1 MALSRRALLSLL
13 AAGLV
18 RPASVRAGA
27 DLSVDPSAVPS
38 FATTW
43 QTPEGRFQAGL
54 VSQTG
59 DSLQV
64 HDLPARGHGM
74 AADPTGSRVAVF
86 ARRPGD
92 FAVVFDGVTGRLLA
106 DISAAPGRHFYGHGC
121 FAADG
126 TLLYATEN
134 DYEGERG
141 VIGVYDATERFRRI
155 GEFSSHGIG
164 PHEICRHPDGRTLVV
179 ANGGILTHPAAPR
192 AKLNLAEMAPSV
204 AFVSASDG
212 RLRHTVA
219 PPADLHRLSLR
230 HLDVTPDGS
239 VVVVAQWE
247 GSPLDQPPLIGLTR
261 LGAPLTLVSAP
272 QGAQQRMKNYCGSV
286 AVSVDGRSFAVT
298 SPRGGVA
305 TLWRHDGRFL
315 ASSELRDVCAVDAMP
330 GGFLLTSGEGWLAR
344 LLQGGLQPIA
354 RHGRRFDNHLL
365 RLSS

>member
-1 MALSRRALLSLL
+1 MALSRRTLLLLL

-18 RPASVRAGA
+18 RPASVRAGT
-27 DLSVDPSAVPS
+27 DPSALLPFV
-38 FATTW
+38 TTW
-43 QTPEGRFQAGL
+43 QTPEGAFQAGL

-59 DSLQV
+59 GALQV

-74 AADPTGSRVAVF
+74 ASDPTGSRVAVF

-92 FAVVFDGVTGRLLA
+92 FAMVFDSVTGRPIA
-106 DISAAPGRHFYGHGC
+106 EISAAPGRHFYGHGC

-126 TLLYATEN
+126 ARLYATEN

-141 VIGVYDATERFRRI
+141 VIGVYDATRGFRRI
-155 GEFSSHGIG
+155 REFSSHGIG
-164 PHEICRHPDGRTLVV
+164 PHEICRHPDGRTLIV
-179 ANGGILTHPAAPR
+179 ANGGILTHPAVPR

-212 RLRHTVA
+212 RLLHAVA

-247 GSPLDQPPLIGLTR
+247 GNPLDQPPLVGLTR

-272 QGAQQRMKNYCGSV
+272 QGAQQHMKNYCGSV
-286 AVSVDGRSFAVT
+286 AYSTDGRSFAVT

-315 ASSELRDVCAVDAMP
+315 ASSDLPDVCAVDAIP

-344 LLQGGLQPIA
+344 LHQGAVQPIA
-354 RHGRRFDNHLL
+354 RHPRRFDNHLL
-365 RLSS
+365 RLAS